1 MFNIFK
7 ELNLLSTYFKF
18 LDNFYKRLYDR
29 TMQEKR
35 STKIKLT
42 LERELQKPVLIVSK
56 IRNLTS
62 NDF

>member
-7 ELNLLSTYFKF
+7 ELKLLSTYFKF